1 MSNITGNEDINGAIL
16 SAMAYCWD
24 ETHGYTLGGNMN
36 PDTDCSGLVWQALHD
51 NGFDVGSYRWNT
63 GTMINILRAYGGFEE
78 HIYNSSFQL
87 QHGDICVHREEE
99 VEHGHACMIAQNVL
113 AYTANVWNYSG
124 NMANYP
130 DTTGVVNL
138 AKIEAYSNRGHP
150 ANGDQANNAGA
161 HCEVFV
167 HSFEGL
173 SSSYQWRIF
182 RWTGSPSPTP
192 HALPLWLM
200 MHMSIPEYIKHGA
213 KKHYE

>member
-1 MSNITGNEDINGAIL
+1 MSNITGNEDINGAVN

-24 ETHGYTLGGNMN
+24 ETHGYKRGGNMD

-51 NGFDVGSYRWNT
+51 NGFDVGSFRWDT
-63 GTMINILRAYGGFEE
+63 GSMIRILRAYGGFEE

-87 QHGDICVHREEE
+87 RHGDICVHREEE
-99 VEHGHACMIAQNVL
+99 VERGHACMIGEFVN
-113 AYTANVWNYSG
+113 AYTANVRDYAN
-124 NMANYP
+124 NMHNYP
-130 DTTGVVNL
+130 SLTAVVPL
-138 AKIEAYSNRGHP
+138 AKIEAYSDRGHP
-150 ANGDQANNAGA
+150 ESGDQANNNNA

-192 HALPLWLM
+192 HSLPLWLVM
-200 MHMSIPEYIKHGA
+200 QMSKPEYMNTEV